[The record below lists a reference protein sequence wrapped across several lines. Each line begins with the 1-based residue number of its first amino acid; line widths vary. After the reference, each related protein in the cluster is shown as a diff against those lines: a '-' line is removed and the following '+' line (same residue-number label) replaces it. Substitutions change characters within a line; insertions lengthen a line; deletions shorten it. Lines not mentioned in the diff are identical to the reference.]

1 MHCAVEIINTAN
13 RRRKRISVIHARVII
28 NHMYMCKQV
37 LHTILMVPLTLCA
50 EPELKI
56 RIIKLRSPTDLASV
70 PRRVRAGSQST
81 ASPRKSEPA
90 LIAASAGLAVVC
102 MIGASLSVSHTMY
115 VLGELPSSRFHLT
128 IVITSPL
135 HVLRRVMLE
144 VPRAE
149 EENKEV
155 HHRCDKRNDRNPI
168 INISLQYKPEIL
180 TALVDHKSEVK
191 NAEPLYLDWDNKVKI
206 HS

>member
-1 MHCAVEIINTAN
+1 MI
-13 RRRKRISVIHARVII
+13 
-28 NHMYMCKQV
+28 
-37 LHTILMVPLTLCA
+37 PLALRA
-50 EPELKI
+50 EPELKV
-56 RIIKLRSPTDLASV
+56 RIIKLRSPADLASV
-70 PRRVRAGSQST
+70 PRHIRPGSQST
-81 ASPRKSEPA
+81 PSPRKSEPA
-90 LIAASAGLAVVC
+90 LTAASAGLAIVC
-102 MIGASLSVSHTMY
+102 LISASFSVSHTVY

-155 HHRCDKRNDRNPI
+155 HHRGDKRNDRNPI
-168 INISLQYKPEIL
+168 IYISLQYKPEIL
-180 TALVDHKSEVK
+180 AALVDHKSEVK